1 MNKGARY
8 RHRGVKGLVRAV
20 LSLTRRESLSVT
32 GNWALRPHQAEAV
45 DAAVRALGR
54 VPAQGAAE
62 MGLRATIVSAC
73 GTGKTLMGAT
83 IAGRVARP
91 GRVLVLL
98 PTLDLLVQT
107 VAAWRGA
114 GRRGPMVA
122 VCSLRG
128 DPELEAAKVPC
139 TTDSRQV
146 LGWVDKAQQ
155 ATVFATYTSLPV
167 LVKAHAAG
175 LGRWDL
181 VIVDEAH
188 RTSGPWGKPWAAIH
202 DNAAVPA
209 DRRLYLTATPRVA
222 EPWSETI
229 EPAGEQ
235 ALVAS
240 MDDERVFGPVV
251 YRLTLAE
258 AIDRGLLARYQ
269 IVVLEIRDPVP
280 EPAVTG
286 GVGAQAAQEWRLE
299 ALQAAV
305 LKAAAEH
312 DLQRV
317 MTFHHRVADARAF
330 AESLER
336 SSRRLHERDPALYP
350 RTVWSGWLH
359 GGHRMPHRRVVLG
372 EFADGHRT
380 DGVVVERAVLS
391 SARVLAEGV
400 DIPAVDSVVFSDPRE
415 SIVDTVQTVGRA
427 LRQGPRGDKIASL
440 LVPVFLG
447 SDERG
452 GDWLG
457 SGAYL
462 PLVRVLTALRAHDT
476 EVVDRLATG
485 PGTSDRVAG
494 ARREDLMVLFS
505 QTRDP
510 ADIAAFVTLR
520 VIRPESR
527 VWLNGLTAARRFHAE
542 HRHLVVPYVAK
553 DGRFPLGVW
562 IGDQRRSYQ
571 AGRLSPVRIA
581 ALEQLGMVWSHPD
594 HVFNEGLSVARA
606 YHTVH
611 GHLAAPHETSLDGY
625 PLGTWLANRRREAR
639 IPADAPGALTTAR
652 KKALTAIDP
661 YWCPPWDVTWQRR
674 YVLLYRHLTE
684 GGSPDIAP
692 GHMQAGE
699 DIGLWRTRQHTAWDT
714 LNPEQRRLL
723 SEIGLGPC
731 ADTAPATGHMER
743 IAQDD
748 KFRRNLAAAQ
758 AYAQREGHLNIP
770 RPHIETLDG
779 TEIKLGVWISNQ
791 RSRRGNLPPQRIEA
805 LDGLGMRWS

>member
-1 MNKGARY
+1 MTA
-8 RHRGVKGLVRAV
+8 
-20 LSLTRRESLSVT
+20 S
-32 GNWALRPHQAEAV
+32 WAPRPHQTEAV
-45 DAAVRALGR
+45 DAAVRALGK
-54 VPAQGAAE
+54 VPSQGAAGT
-62 MGLRATIVSAC
+62 GLRATIVSAC

-114 GRRGPMVA
+114 GRGGRMMA
-122 VCSLRG
+122 VCSLRR

-146 LGWVDKAQQ
+146 LGWAGQAQQ
-155 ATVFATYTSLPV
+155 VTVFATYTSLPV
-167 LVKAHAAG
+167 LVKAHAGG

-181 VIVDEAH
+181 VVVDEAH
-188 RTSGPWGKPWAAIH
+188 RTSGLWGKPWAAIH
-202 DNAAVPA
+202 DDAAVPA

-222 EPWSETI
+222 EPWSETT

-251 YRLTLAE
+251 YRLTLAD

-269 IVVLEIRDPVP
+269 IVVLEIRDQEPPPPV
-280 EPAVTG
+280 AG
-286 GVGAQAAQEWRLE
+286 GEGAQAAGAWRLE
-299 ALQAAV
+299 GLQAAV
-305 LKAAAEH
+305 LKAGAEH
-312 DLQRV
+312 DLRRV

-330 AESLER
+330 AGSLE
-336 SSRRLHERDPALYP
+336 SASKRLHDRDPGRYP

-359 GGHRMPHRRVVLG
+359 GGHRMPHRRSVLG
-372 EFADGHRT
+372 EFARGYRADGE
-380 DGVVVERAVLS
+380 VVERAVLS

-415 SIVDTVQTVGRA
+415 SIVDTVQSVGRA
-427 LRQGPRGDKIASL
+427 LRQGPRGDKVASL

-447 SDERG
+447 PDERG
-452 GDWLG
+452 EDWLG

-485 PGTSDRVAG
+485 PNTSDRVAG
-494 ARREDLMVLFS
+494 VRKEGLMMLFS
-505 QTRDP
+505 QARDP

-527 VWLNGLTAARRFHAE
+527 VWLNGLAAARRFHVQ
-542 HRHLVVPYVAK
+542 HGHLVVPYVAK

-571 AGRLSPVRIA
+571 AGRLSPVRST

-606 YHTVH
+606 YHTIH
-611 GHLAAPHETSLDGY
+611 GHLAAPHEAALDGY

-639 IPADAPGALTTAR
+639 IPADAPGALTAAR
-652 KKALTAIDP
+652 RKALADIDP
-661 YWCPPWDVTWQRR
+661 YWCPEWDVAWQRR
-674 YVLLYRHLTE
+674 YVLLRRHITE

-692 GHMQAGE
+692 GHMRAGE
-699 DIGLWRTRQHTAWDT
+699 NIGQWLTRQHTSWDM
-714 LNPEQRRLL
+714 LSSGQRRLL
-723 SEIGLGPC
+723 SEIGLGPS
-731 ADTAPATGHMER
+731 TEGPPAPGHVGRM
-743 IAQDD
+743 AQDE

-770 RPHIETLDG
+770 RQHVEALDG
-779 TEIKLGVWISNQ
+779 VEIKLGVWISNQ
-791 RSRRGNLPPQRIEA
+791 RSRRANLSPQRIEA
-805 LDGLGMRWS
+805 LDGFGMRWS